1 MERSD
6 AVRHRF
12 WRRWNNGAGYEIQ
25 QFRKD
30 ENFCRI
36 QAGEY
41 GGVHVRQYEAEK
53 KEEGEREMT
62 TITLKN
68 GYYIE
73 IDPLNYTLRQKYT
86 GETKY
91 GEKKD
96 AFRTLG
102 HFGNME
108 SAIRKYI
115 ELTRL
120 DVLDGERLTLEGY
133 VDSIQKINA
142 IALQGIQEELRRFPV
157 K

>member
-1 MERSD
+1 
-6 AVRHRF
+6 
-12 WRRWNNGAGYEIQ
+12 
-25 QFRKD
+25 
-30 ENFCRI
+30 
-36 QAGEY
+36 
-41 GGVHVRQYEAEK
+41 
-53 KEEGEREMT
+53 MT

-86 GETKY
+86 GETKS
-91 GEKKD
+91 GEKRD

-115 ELTRL
+115 ELSQM
-120 DVLDGERLTLEGY
+120 DVLDGEMLTLEGY
-133 VDSIQKINA
+133 VDSIKKINA

>member
-1 MERSD
+1 
-6 AVRHRF
+6 
-12 WRRWNNGAGYEIQ
+12 
-25 QFRKD
+25 
-30 ENFCRI
+30 
-36 QAGEY
+36 
-41 GGVHVRQYEAEK
+41 
-53 KEEGEREMT
+53 MT

-86 GETKY
+86 GETKS
-91 GEKKD
+91 GEKRD
-96 AFRTLG
+96 DFRTLG
-102 HFGNME
+102 NFGNME

-120 DVLDGERLTLEGY
+120 DVLDGERLTLEEY

>member
-1 MERSD
+1 
-6 AVRHRF
+6 
-12 WRRWNNGAGYEIQ
+12 
-25 QFRKD
+25 
-30 ENFCRI
+30 
-36 QAGEY
+36 
-41 GGVHVRQYEAEK
+41 
-53 KEEGEREMT
+53 MT

-86 GETKY
+86 GETKS
-91 GEKKD
+91 GEKKE
-96 AFRTLG
+96 AFRTLA

-108 SAIRKYI
+108 SAIRKYL
-115 ELTRL
+115 ELSQL
-120 DVLDGERLTLEGY
+120 DVLDGERLTLEEY

>member
-1 MERSD
+1 
-6 AVRHRF
+6 
-12 WRRWNNGAGYEIQ
+12 
-25 QFRKD
+25 
-30 ENFCRI
+30 
-36 QAGEY
+36 
-41 GGVHVRQYEAEK
+41 
-53 KEEGEREMT
+53 MT

-86 GETKY
+86 GETKL
-91 GEKKD
+91 GEKRE

-108 SAIRKYI
+108 SAIKKYL
-115 ELTRL
+115 ELSQM
-120 DVLDGERLTLEGY
+120 DVLDSERLTLEEY

-142 IALQGIQEELRRFPV
+142 IALQGIQGELRRFPV

>member
-1 MERSD
+1 
-6 AVRHRF
+6 
-12 WRRWNNGAGYEIQ
+12 
-25 QFRKD
+25 
-30 ENFCRI
+30 
-36 QAGEY
+36 
-41 GGVHVRQYEAEK
+41 
-53 KEEGEREMT
+53 MT

-86 GETKY
+86 GETRS
-91 GEKKD
+91 GEKRD

-108 SAIRKYI
+108 IAIRKYI

-120 DVLDGERLTLEGY
+120 DVLDGERLTLEEY

>member
-1 MERSD
+1 
-6 AVRHRF
+6 
-12 WRRWNNGAGYEIQ
+12 
-25 QFRKD
+25 
-30 ENFCRI
+30 
-36 QAGEY
+36 
-41 GGVHVRQYEAEK
+41 
-53 KEEGEREMT
+53 MT

-86 GETKY
+86 GETKS
-91 GEKKD
+91 GEKKE

-102 HFGNME
+102 HFGKME

-115 ELTRL
+115 ELSQM
-120 DVLDGERLTLEGY
+120 DVLDGERLTLEEY

-142 IALQGIQEELRRFPV
+142 IALQGIQEELRSSPV

>member
-1 MERSD
+1 
-6 AVRHRF
+6 
-12 WRRWNNGAGYEIQ
+12 
-25 QFRKD
+25 
-30 ENFCRI
+30 
-36 QAGEY
+36 
-41 GGVHVRQYEAEK
+41 
-53 KEEGEREMT
+53 MT

-73 IDPLNYTLRQKYT
+73 IDPLKLHTPAENTPE
-86 GETKY
+86 ETKS
-91 GEKKD
+91 GEKKE

-115 ELTRL
+115 ELSQL
-120 DVLDGERLTLEGY
+120 DVLDGERLTLEEY

>member
-1 MERSD
+1 
-6 AVRHRF
+6 
-12 WRRWNNGAGYEIQ
+12 
-25 QFRKD
+25 
-30 ENFCRI
+30 
-36 QAGEY
+36 
-41 GGVHVRQYEAEK
+41 
-53 KEEGEREMT
+53 MT
-62 TITLKN
+62 TINLKN

-86 GETKY
+86 GETKS

-115 ELTRL
+115 ELSQM
-120 DVLDGERLTLEGY
+120 DVLDGERLTLEEY

-142 IALQGIQEELRRFPV
+142 IALQGLREELRRFPV

>member
-1 MERSD
+1 
-6 AVRHRF
+6 
-12 WRRWNNGAGYEIQ
+12 
-25 QFRKD
+25 
-30 ENFCRI
+30 
-36 QAGEY
+36 
-41 GGVHVRQYEAEK
+41 
-53 KEEGEREMT
+53 MT

-91 GEKKD
+91 GEKKE

-102 HFGNME
+102 HFGNIE
-108 SAIRKYI
+108 SVIRKYL
-115 ELTRL
+115 ELSQL
-120 DVLDGERLTLEGY
+120 DVLDGERLTLEEY

>member
-1 MERSD
+1 
-6 AVRHRF
+6 
-12 WRRWNNGAGYEIQ
+12 
-25 QFRKD
+25 
-30 ENFCRI
+30 
-36 QAGEY
+36 
-41 GGVHVRQYEAEK
+41 
-53 KEEGEREMT
+53 MT

-86 GETKY
+86 GETKS
-91 GEKKD
+91 GQKKE

-102 HFGNME
+102 HFMNME

-120 DVLDGERLTLEGY
+120 DVLDGERLMLEEY

>member
-1 MERSD
+1 
-6 AVRHRF
+6 
-12 WRRWNNGAGYEIQ
+12 
-25 QFRKD
+25 
-30 ENFCRI
+30 
-36 QAGEY
+36 
-41 GGVHVRQYEAEK
+41 
-53 KEEGEREMT
+53 MT

-86 GETKY
+86 GETKS
-91 GEKKD
+91 GQKKD

-108 SAIRKYI
+108 SVIRKYL
-115 ELTRL
+115 ELSQL
-120 DVLDGERLTLEGY
+120 DVLDGERLTLEEY

-142 IALQGIQEELRRFPV
+142 IALQGVQEELRRFPV

>member
-1 MERSD
+1 MVKSW
-6 AVRHRF
+6 RHLS
-12 WRRWNNGAGYEIQ
+12 NGAGYEIQ
-25 QFRKD
+25 QFRQD

-36 QAGEY
+36 QTGEH
-41 GGVHVRQYEAEK
+41 GGVHVWFHEAEK

-73 IDPLNYTLRQKYT
+73 IDPLNYTLRKKYT
-86 GETKY
+86 GETKS
-91 GEKKD
+91 GEKRD

-102 HFGNME
+102 YFGNIE

-120 DVLDGERLTLEGY
+120 DILDGERLTLEEY

>member
-1 MERSD
+1 
-6 AVRHRF
+6 
-12 WRRWNNGAGYEIQ
+12 
-25 QFRKD
+25 
-30 ENFCRI
+30 
-36 QAGEY
+36 
-41 GGVHVRQYEAEK
+41 
-53 KEEGEREMT
+53 MT

-86 GETKY
+86 GETKS
-91 GEKKD
+91 GEKKE

-108 SAIRKYI
+108 RAIRKYI
-115 ELTRL
+115 ELSQM
-120 DVLDGERLTLEGY
+120 DVLDGERMTLEEY

>member
-1 MERSD
+1 
-6 AVRHRF
+6 
-12 WRRWNNGAGYEIQ
+12 
-25 QFRKD
+25 
-30 ENFCRI
+30 
-36 QAGEY
+36 
-41 GGVHVRQYEAEK
+41 
-53 KEEGEREMT
+53 MT

-73 IDPLNYTLRQKYT
+73 VDPLNYTLRQKYT
-86 GETKY
+86 GETKS
-91 GEKKD
+91 GEKRD

-115 ELTRL
+115 ERSQL
-120 DVLDGERLTLEGY
+120 DVLDGERLTLEEY

>member
-1 MERSD
+1 
-6 AVRHRF
+6 
-12 WRRWNNGAGYEIQ
+12 
-25 QFRKD
+25 
-30 ENFCRI
+30 
-36 QAGEY
+36 
-41 GGVHVRQYEAEK
+41 
-53 KEEGEREMT
+53 MT

-86 GETKY
+86 GETKS
-91 GEKKD
+91 GEKRD

-115 ELTRL
+115 ELSQM
-120 DVLDGERLTLEGY
+120 DVLDGERMTLEEY
-133 VDSIQKINA
+133 VESIQKINA
-142 IALQGIQEELRRFPV
+142 ISLQGIQEELRRFPV

>member
-1 MERSD
+1 
-6 AVRHRF
+6 
-12 WRRWNNGAGYEIQ
+12 
-25 QFRKD
+25 
-30 ENFCRI
+30 
-36 QAGEY
+36 
-41 GGVHVRQYEAEK
+41 
-53 KEEGEREMT
+53 MT

-86 GETKY
+86 GETKS
-91 GEKKD
+91 GQKKD

-120 DVLDGERLTLEGY
+120 DVLDGERLTLEEY

-142 IALQGIQEELRRFPV
+142 ITLQGIQEELRRFPV

>member
-1 MERSD
+1 
-6 AVRHRF
+6 
-12 WRRWNNGAGYEIQ
+12 
-25 QFRKD
+25 
-30 ENFCRI
+30 
-36 QAGEY
+36 
-41 GGVHVRQYEAEK
+41 
-53 KEEGEREMT
+53 MT

-73 IDPLNYTLRQKYT
+73 VDPLNYTLRQKYT
-86 GETKY
+86 GETKS
-91 GEKKD
+91 GEKRD

-115 ELTRL
+115 ELSQM
-120 DVLDGERLTLEGY
+120 DVLDGERLTIEEY

-142 IALQGIQEELRRFPV
+142 IALQGIQEELRRFPM

>member
-1 MERSD
+1 MEKSWSQR
-6 AVRHRF
+6 
-12 WRRWNNGAGYEIQ
+12 NNGAGYEIQ
-25 QFRKD
+25 QFRQD

-36 QAGEY
+36 QAGEH
-41 GGVHVRQYEAEK
+41 GGVYVRRNEAEE

-86 GETKY
+86 GETKS

-115 ELTRL
+115 ELSQL
-120 DVLDGERLTLEGY
+120 DVLDGERLTLEEY

>member
-1 MERSD
+1 
-6 AVRHRF
+6 
-12 WRRWNNGAGYEIQ
+12 
-25 QFRKD
+25 
-30 ENFCRI
+30 
-36 QAGEY
+36 
-41 GGVHVRQYEAEK
+41 
-53 KEEGEREMT
+53 MT

-86 GETKY
+86 GETKS
-91 GEKKD
+91 GQKKE

-102 HFGNME
+102 HFGNIE
-108 SAIRKYI
+108 SVIRKYI
-115 ELTRL
+115 ELAQL
-120 DVLDGERLTLEGY
+120 DVLDGERLTLEEY